1 MTGAGDNPEIGRLV
15 DHLFRRQAGRMVAG
29 LTRLFGPA
37 HLDLAE
43 EVVQDALLQALK
55 TWPFRGVPEDPAGW
69 LFAVARNRALDAVRR
84 HAVLKAKQPAIELW
98 FANDHA
104 PINGAAADPHFEA
117 EIADDQLRLIFMCC
131 HPDLGRDGRLALTL
145 KTAGG
150 FGVAEIAGAF
160 LTGESTVAQRL
171 VRAKRRIRERDIG
184 FDMPAPP
191 DLDERLGS
199 VLEVL
204 YLMFNEGYAAYVGE
218 HLTKPDVCHEAIRLT
233 MLVAENPKVGRPEAQ
248 ALLALLLFQGARLPA
263 RVDASGELMLLS
275 EQDRTLWNRQM
286 IADGMRR
293 LKAAAAGDALSQY
306 HLLAGIAS
314 CHALAPDFTATDWPA
329 ILSYYD
335 LLMAAHPSPVTALN
349 RSVVV
354 AMLDGPDAG
363 LDALGDLEGHPALA
377 RYYLLPATRGE
388 LLRRAGRIAEA
399 QTAFR
404 VALDLATAEP
414 VRRFLR
420 RKLQ

>member
-1 MTGAGDNPEIGRLV
+1 
-15 DHLFRRQAGRMVAG
+15 MVAG

-98 FANDHA
+98 FANDYA
-104 PINGAAADPHFEA
+104 PMNGTAADPHFEA

-388 LLRRAGRIAEA
+388 LLCRAGRIAEA

>member
-1 MTGAGDNPEIGRLV
+1 MTGPGDNPEIGRLV

-29 LTRLFGPA
+29 LTRFFGPA
-37 HLDLAE
+37 HLGLAE

-55 TWPFRGVPEDPAGW
+55 TWPFCGIPEDPAGW
-69 LFAVARNRALDAVRR
+69 LYAVARNRALDAVRR
-84 HAVLKAKQPAIELW
+84 HAVLKAKQPEIELW
-98 FANDHA
+98 FANDRL
-104 PINGAAADPHFEA
+104 NGATADPHFEA

-131 HPDLGRDGRLALTL
+131 HPDLGRDSRLALTL

-160 LTGESTVAQRL
+160 LTGESTMAQRL
-171 VRAKRRIRERDIG
+171 VRAKRRIRDRNIG
-184 FDMPAPP
+184 FDMPSPP
-191 DLDERLGS
+191 ELDERLGS

-233 MLVAENPKVGRPEAQ
+233 TLVADNPNVGRPEAQ

-263 RVDASGELMLLS
+263 RVDGSGELMLLS
-275 EQDRTLWNRQM
+275 EQDRNLWNRRM
-286 IADGMRR
+286 IGDGMRR
-293 LKAAAAGDALSQY
+293 LQAAASGSTLSQY

-314 CHALAPDFTATDWPA
+314 CHAVAPDFAATDWRA
-329 ILSYYD
+329 ILTYYD
-335 LLMAAHPSPVTALN
+335 LLTEAHSSPVTALN
-349 RSVVV
+349 RAVAV
-354 AMLDGPDAG
+354 AMLSGPRAG
-363 LDALGDLEGHPALA
+363 LDAIGDLADHPSLA

-388 LLRRAGRIAEA
+388 LLRREGRMAEA
-399 QTAFR
+399 QRAFR
-404 VALDLATAEP
+404 DALDLATAEP